1 MQRPRRSSSS
11 IFTSAT
17 ARRPGRS
24 ASSKASSDSP
34 WGRRSC
40 GIGTPPYET
49 GCRTRRCSTSGSAAA
64 QLPTSARRSRL
75 PADGRR
81 CSSTDAGLGRNCMQR
96 SSRRRVVINT
106 DAKNEADDQFAIVH
120 ALLSPSLEVRGLIAA
135 HFGTS
140 RSNRSMEESREEID
154 LLLDLLGVEHHV
166 TVANGA
172 PAAISNEQTPMD
184 SAGAQLI
191 IAESKLATAQ
201 EPLFVAFLGPLT
213 DMASAIL
220 LDPGIVQ
227 RDLVVIWIGGV
238 GYGGVETYPGVEFN
252 LGNDIAAAN
261 VVFDS
266 GITVWQVPSNV
277 YSQVSVSYTEL
288 EEKIGGTSK
297 LADYLINQM
306 IEWNRIYW
314 PEPIESRSL
323 GDSPAI
329 SLLLY
334 PRGGNFR
341 IVRAPRFGQEGHYL
355 PGSRHPIRVVESVD
369 VRFLLEDMFAK
380 IRKFGREAV

>member
-1 MQRPRRSSSS
+1 MEH
-11 IFTSAT
+11 A
-17 ARRPGRS
+17 
-24 ASSKASSDSP
+24 
-34 WGRRSC
+34 
-40 GIGTPPYET
+40 
-49 GCRTRRCSTSGSAAA
+49 
-64 QLPTSARRSRL
+64 
-75 PADGRR
+75 
-81 CSSTDAGLGRNCMQR
+81 
-96 SSRRRVVINT
+96 SRRRVIVNT

-154 LLLDLLGVEHHV
+154 LLLDLLGLAPQV
-166 TVANGA
+166 TVVNGA
-172 PAAISNEQTPMD
+172 PEAIANEHTPMD
-184 SAGAQLI
+184 SQGAQLI

-213 DMASAIL
+213 DLASAIL
-220 LDPGIVQ
+220 LDPDIVH
-227 RDLVVIWIGGV
+227 RHIVVVWIGGV

-252 LGNDIAAAN
+252 LRNDIAAAN
-261 VVFDS
+261 VVYDS

-277 YSQVSVSYTEL
+277 YSMVSVSYTEL

-297 LADYLINQM
+297 LADYLISQM
-306 IEWNRIYW
+306 VEWNRTYH
-314 PEPIESRSL
+314 PGPIESRSL

-329 SLLLY
+329 SLMLY

-341 IVRAPRFGQEGHYL
+341 IVPAPRFGQEGHYL
-355 PGSRHPIRVVESVD
+355 PGSGHPIRVVESVD

-380 IRKFGREAV
+380 IRKFGRDRP

>member
-1 MQRPRRSSSS
+1 MKP
-11 IFTSAT
+11 
-17 ARRPGRS
+17 
-24 ASSKASSDSP
+24 
-34 WGRRSC
+34 
-40 GIGTPPYET
+40 
-49 GCRTRRCSTSGSAAA
+49 
-64 QLPTSARRSRL
+64 
-75 PADGRR
+75 
-81 CSSTDAGLGRNCMQR
+81 
-96 SSRRRVVINT
+96 SSRRRVIIDT

-120 ALLSPSLEVRGLIAA
+120 ALLSPSLEVGGLIAA

-140 RSNRSMEESREEID
+140 RSDRSMEESREEID
-154 LLLDLLGVEHHV
+154 LLLDLMGLEQQV

-172 PAAISNEQTPMD
+172 PTGIPDEQTPRD

-191 IAESKLATAQ
+191 IAESKLSSTE

-220 LDPGIVQ
+220 LDPSLID
-227 RDLVVIWIGGV
+227 RDVVVIWIGGV

-252 LGNDIAAAN
+252 LRNDIAAAN
-261 VVFDS
+261 VVYDS

-277 YSQVSVSYTEL
+277 YSQVSVSYAEL
-288 EEKIGGTSK
+288 DEKIRGTSK
-297 LADYLINQM
+297 LADYLIDQTV
-306 IEWNRIYW
+306 EWNRTYW

-341 IVRAPRFGQEGHYL
+341 NVPAPRFGQEGHYL
-355 PGSRHPIRVVESVD
+355 PGSGHPIRVVESVD

-380 IRKFGREAV
+380 IRKFGREAA

>member
-1 MQRPRRSSSS
+1 MEPLR
-11 IFTSAT
+11 
-17 ARRPGRS
+17 
-24 ASSKASSDSP
+24 
-34 WGRRSC
+34 
-40 GIGTPPYET
+40 
-49 GCRTRRCSTSGSAAA
+49 
-64 QLPTSARRSRL
+64 
-75 PADGRR
+75 
-81 CSSTDAGLGRNCMQR
+81 
-96 SSRRRVVINT
+96 RRRVIIDT

-120 ALLSPSLEVRGLIAA
+120 ALLSPSLDVRGLIAA

-140 RSNRSMEESREEID
+140 RSDRSMEESREEID
-154 LLLDLLGVEHHV
+154 LLLELMGLEQQV

-172 PAAISNEQTPMD
+172 PSGITDEATPRD

-191 IAESKLATAQ
+191 IAESKLASP
-201 EPLFVAFLGPLT
+201 EDPLFVAFLGPLT

-220 LDPGIVQ
+220 LDPSLVD
-227 RDLVVIWIGGV
+227 RDVVVIWIGGV

-252 LGNDIAAAN
+252 LRNDIAAAN
-261 VVFDS
+261 VVYDS

-288 EEKIGGTSK
+288 DEKIGGTSK
-297 LADYLINQM
+297 LADYLINQTV
-306 IEWNRIYW
+306 EWNRTYW

-341 IVRAPRFGQEGHYL
+341 IVPAPRFGQEGHYL
-355 PGSRHPIRVVESVD
+355 PGSGHPIRVVESVD

-380 IRKFGREAV
+380 IRKFGREPA

>member
-1 MQRPRRSSSS
+1 MDV
-11 IFTSAT
+11 A
-17 ARRPGRS
+17 
-24 ASSKASSDSP
+24 
-34 WGRRSC
+34 
-40 GIGTPPYET
+40 
-49 GCRTRRCSTSGSAAA
+49 
-64 QLPTSARRSRL
+64 
-75 PADGRR
+75 
-81 CSSTDAGLGRNCMQR
+81 N
-96 SSRRRVVINT
+96 RRRVIINT

-120 ALLSPSLEVRGLIAA
+120 ALLSPSLEVDGLIAA

-140 RSNRSMEESREEID
+140 RSDRSMEESREEID
-154 LLLDLLGVEHHV
+154 LLLDLMGLEQQV

-172 PAAISNEQTPMD
+172 PAGIPDEATPRD

-191 IAESKLATAQ
+191 IAESKLASPDD
-201 EPLFVAFLGPLT
+201 PLFVAFLGPLT

-220 LDPGIVQ
+220 LDPSLVD
-227 RDLVVIWIGGV
+227 RDVVVIWIGGV

-252 LGNDIAAAN
+252 LRNDIAAAN
-261 VVFDS
+261 VVYDS

-297 LADYLINQM
+297 LADYLINQTV
-306 IEWNRIYW
+306 EWNRTYW

-329 SLLLY
+329 SLMLY

-341 IVRAPRFGQEGHYL
+341 IVPAPRFGQEGHYL
-355 PGSRHPIRVVESVD
+355 PGSGHPIRVVESVD

-380 IRKFGREAV
+380 IRKFGREAA